1 MKRISG
7 SALLTSTASAAFLFL
22 ALNPVI
28 QAAAVPPQAKQ
39 LVGKVRVSFADL
51 DLSRQ
56 GDAQILLDRIEK
68 AAYRACGGNPRRHP
82 GYGLMPHHTEAV
94 FEECRQDAIARA
106 IRDVDAPVLAQARL
120 QPVSN

>member
-1 MKRISG
+1 MKRF

-22 ALNPVI
+22 ALQPVS
-28 QAAAVPPQAKQ
+28 QAAVPPQAKQ

-56 GDAQILLDRIEK
+56 EDARILLDRIEK
-68 AAYRACGGNPRRHP
+68 AAYLACGGNPRRHP
-82 GYGLMPHHTEAV
+82 GYGLMPNRTEEV
-94 FEECRQDAIARA
+94 FEECRQEAVARA

-120 QPVSN
+120 QPVSR